1 MNINSILFP
10 SPPST
15 KIDLS
20 KYKNQILF
28 IPKPKPY
35 ANQSSP
41 KFIPC
46 MLYESRKNINS
57 NKYLL
62 YFHGNAEDIF
72 NSNYTVD
79 LTRTVLPY
87 NTISIEYPG
96 YSIYHEEKDEKTIN
110 EDSVIV
116 YDYLISN
123 CSLNSK
129 DIIICGRSIGSGPSI
144 YLCSKRKPAALI
156 LISAF
161 TSICNVVKSLLGS
174 FFSMIVKER
183 FVNID
188 LIDKVACPV
197 LFIHGQKDKVVP
209 FEHTIELSKKCC
221 SPMEVV
227 LPEDMDHNE
236 IQVYDDFLEPLTC
249 FLNRFC
255 LLDFHDD
262 DGDSQVKV
270 RFPKEVFIVPDCF
283 ESGKENKDFVSSFVR
298 MCFNK

>member
-10 SPPST
+10 APTT
-15 KIDLS
+15 KIDLT
-20 KYKNQILF
+20 KYKNEILF
-28 IPKPKPY
+28 IPKPNL
-35 ANQSSP
+35 NQSSN

-46 MLYESRKNINS
+46 MLYESRKNVNS

-87 NTISIEYPG
+87 NTISVEYPG
-96 YSIYHEEKDEKTIN
+96 YSIYYEDKDEKTIN

-161 TSICNVVKSLLGS
+161 TSICSVVKSLLGS
-174 FFSMIVKER
+174 FMSMIVKER

-188 LIDKVACPV
+188 LIDKVTSPV

-209 FEHTIELSKKCC
+209 FEHTIELSRKCC

-227 LPEDMDHNE
+227 LPEEMDHNE

-255 LLDFHDD
+255 LLDFDD
-262 DGDSQVKV
+262 CQGKV
-270 RFPKEVFIVPDCF
+270 CFPKEVFIVPECF
-283 ESGKENKDFVSSFVR
+283 ESGKENKDYVSSFVR
-298 MCFNK
+298 RCFNK

>member
-10 SPPST
+10 APTT
-15 KIDLS
+15 KIDLT
-20 KYKNQILF
+20 KYKNEILF
-28 IPKPKPY
+28 IPKPNL
-35 ANQSSP
+35 NQSSN

-46 MLYESRKNINS
+46 MLYESRKNVNS

-87 NTISIEYPG
+87 NTISVEYPG
-96 YSIYHEEKDEKTIN
+96 YSIYYEDKDEKTIN

-161 TSICNVVKSLLGS
+161 TSICSVVKSLLGS
-174 FFSMIVKER
+174 FMSMIVKER

-188 LIDKVACPV
+188 LIDKVTSPV

-209 FEHTIELSKKCC
+209 FEHTIELSRKCC

-227 LPEDMDHNE
+227 LPEEMDHNE

-255 LLDFHDD
+255 LLDFD
-262 DGDSQVKV
+262 DSQGKV
-270 RFPKEVFIVPDCF
+270 CFPKEVFIVPECF
-283 ESGKENKDFVSSFVR
+283 ESGKENKDYVSSFVR
-298 MCFNK
+298 RCFNK

>member
-10 SPPST
+10 APTT
-15 KIDLS
+15 KIDLT
-20 KYKNQILF
+20 KYKNEILF
-28 IPKPKPY
+28 IPKPNL
-35 ANQSSP
+35 NQSSN

-46 MLYESRKNINS
+46 MLYESRKNVNS

-87 NTISIEYPG
+87 NTISVEYPG
-96 YSIYHEEKDEKTIN
+96 YSIYYEDKDEKTIN

-161 TSICNVVKSLLGS
+161 TSICSVVKSLLGS
-174 FFSMIVKER
+174 FMSMIVKER

-188 LIDKVACPV
+188 LIDKVTSPV

-209 FEHTIELSKKCC
+209 FEHTIELSRKCC

-227 LPEDMDHNE
+227 LPEEMDHNE
-236 IQVYDDFLEPLTC
+236 IQVYYDDFLEPLTC

-255 LLDFHDD
+255 LLDFDD
-262 DGDSQVKV
+262 CQGKV
-270 RFPKEVFIVPDCF
+270 CFPKEVFIVPECF
-283 ESGKENKDFVSSFVR
+283 ESGKENKDYVSSFVR
-298 MCFNK
+298 RCFNK